1 MQVHIIPDIQNLVL
15 QLTSTLILF
24 LIVRH
29 FLYKP
34 ATELLAARSD
44 KVYEEMAETKKQK
57 EEAEATKREY
67 EARLDQAKEESRTI
81 VENAKQRGE
90 QLKDEIIQEAKAEGL
105 DVSGPIPPDTVFLKA
120 LQGSWDIVVAMYHD
134 QGHIPLKMLSFEN
147 GVSITVG
154 LDVIRTSVDHGTAF
168 DIAGKLIAS
177 EKSLLEAIEIGE
189 RL

>member
-90 QLKDEIIQEAKAEGL
+90 QLKDEIIQEAKAEATQIKDKAISDIEREKEKVL
-105 DVSGPIPPDTVFLKA
+105 DDLK
-120 LQGSWDIVVAMYHD
+120 SEVV
-134 QGHIPLKMLSFEN
+134 
-147 GVSITVG
+147 
-154 LDVIRTSVDHGTAF
+154 
-168 DIAGKLIAS
+168 DIAMLAAS
-177 EKSLLEAIEIGE
+177 AVIEKDLDANTHKNMISKFIDEVGE
-189 RL
+189 SKWKN

>member
-90 QLKDEIIQEAKAEGL
+90 QLKDEIIQEAKAEATQIKDKAISDIEREKEKVL
-105 DVSGPIPPDTVFLKA
+105 DDLK
-120 LQGSWDIVVAMYHD
+120 SEVV
-134 QGHIPLKMLSFEN
+134 
-147 GVSITVG
+147 
-154 LDVIRTSVDHGTAF
+154 
-168 DIAGKLIAS
+168 DIAMLAAS
-177 EKSLLEAIEIGE
+177 AVIEKDLDANTHKNMINKFIDEVGE
-189 RL
+189 SKWKN